1 MQISFNTSYITPV
14 TFGKK
19 TKAYTQGYTH
29 GKQDGIIGKAI
40 HFREKKALLDKEE
53 YGEGYNKGY
62 KDGKRRREEK
72 MITRTDMLQYFV
84 VKGMARNEAKALIER
99 SIAKTKRIY

>member
-40 HFREKKALLDKEE
+40 HFREKKALIDKEE
-53 YGEGYNKGY
+53 YDEGYNKGY
-62 KDGKRRREEK
+62 KDGKRRRDDK
-72 MITRTDMLQYFV
+72 SITRTDMLQYFV
-84 VKGMARNEAKALIER
+84 VRGMARTDAKELIAKA
-99 SIAKTKRIY
+99 SAKTKGIF